1 MIKTGFMGHTHGN
14 RPYNPDYIYLLGG
27 FGMGG
32 LANFGIPVLDTT
44 GGRVRLLYFPLRNID
59 GLVSSYSSLLILIG
73 WLGRWDQYEEVMDC
87 VSKNGIG
94 GCEYMAEIWM
104 NQPLD
109 SLQ

>member
-1 MIKTGFMGHTHGN
+1 MGHTHGN

-59 GLVSSYSSLLILIG
+59 GFS
-73 WLGRWDQYEEVMDC
+73 
-87 VSKNGIG
+87 
-94 GCEYMAEIWM
+94 
-104 NQPLD
+104 
-109 SLQ
+109 